1 MSVHSSYKKIFLL
14 GFIITTLVA
23 IPFSVYVAQKR
34 QQPTT
39 KATEGTILSFS
50 PTPQS
55 IKVGDNLSLNIYL
68 EPTSANQVS
77 FVKLSISYDSSK
89 FATISSSLT
98 ANPESSNKLTTI
110 IDDPKYESGKASISL
125 SIGADPANAIKT
137 KTKIAMLQLKAIAAT
152 IPNKTNITFDPAPNT
167 QVLSITTSTD
177 QTSENVLSTTIPA
190 EITIASVAISPTATP
205 TLTST
210 PTHTTPIPIS
220 GTVTPSLSPLSA
232 PVCLSLEVNA
242 TNAAILSPIAF
253 VASGN
258 ATNGTIS
265 KISFNFGDAIEDLEV
280 KGEKGISSASGQIT
294 HTYKT
299 PGIYTAYAIL
309 TDNNNNLSAQQD
321 SCTKTITI
329 NSTDIDIS
337 PQPLIQ
343 PPPCTD
349 PNACGD
355 GKTMFSLGALG
366 IIITIIGGVLLL
378 L

>member
-1 MSVHSSYKKIFLL
+1 MSIHSSYKKIFLL

-23 IPFSVYVAQKR
+23 IPFSVYIAQKR
-34 QQPTT
+34 QQTAI
-39 KATEGTILSFS
+39 KATEATILSFD
-50 PTPQS
+50 PTQQS

-68 EPTSANQVS
+68 DPTSTNQVS

-89 FATISSSLT
+89 FATLSSSLT
-98 ANPESSNKLTTI
+98 ANPESSNRLTTI

-137 KTKIAMLQLKAIAAT
+137 KTKIAILQLKAIAAT
-152 IPNKTNITFDPAPNT
+152 APTGPNITFDPAPNT
-167 QVLSITTSTD
+167 QILSITSTD

-190 EITIASVAISPTATP
+190 KITVTSVAISPTVTP
-205 TLTST
+205 ALTSA
-210 PTHTTPIPIS
+210 PIPIS
-220 GTVTPSLSPLSA
+220 GTVTPSLSPSSA
-232 PVCLSLEVNA
+232 PVCLNLEVNA

-253 VASGN
+253 IASGN
-258 ATNGTIS
+258 ATNGTIN
-265 KISFNFGDAIEDLEV
+265 KISFNFGDSIEDLEI
-280 KGEKGISSASGQIT
+280 KGEKGSSASGQIT

-299 PGIYTAYAIL
+299 PGIYTAYAII

-321 SCTKTITI
+321 SCTKIITI
-329 NSTDIDIS
+329 NSSNVDLS
-337 PQPLIQ
+337 PQPSIQ
-343 PPPCTD
+343 PLPCTD